1 MTSDNI
7 DWKKVLEKTSI
18 IRFPKQKLATFG
30 NTSIKYYVV
39 TEPLYNVIDS
49 KSEEGVVRTGVVV
62 AEKPAIITPFYAM
75 HLQGFSEDAYDYFKE
90 LSSSSG
96 QNSPGILYQYRNE
109 PSEMEIV
116 SGNPK
121 EIATNIDLD
130 LEKNKSD
137 MSVVMIGID
146 EYWDVALLQFV
157 YEFTANSITNN
168 INEFSSRGLLDPDPS
183 LGGIPRDAVQKIEK
197 LFSEAENGGSSD
209 VLKLELDRWGVFEQ
223 YQDRFFNLFKR
234 SF

>member
-7 DWKKVLEKTSI
+7 DWKKVLENTSI

-39 TEPLYNVIDS
+39 TEPLYRVIDS

-62 AEKPAIITPFYAM
+62 AEKPTIITPFYAM
-75 HLQGFSEDAYDYFKE
+75 HLQGFSEDAYEYFKE

-146 EYWDVALLQFV
+146 EYWDVALLKFV

-168 INEFSSRGLLDPDPS
+168 INEFSSRGLLDPDSS

>member
-7 DWKKVLEKTSI
+7 DWKKVLENTSI

-39 TEPLYNVIDS
+39 TEPLYKVIDS

-62 AEKPAIITPFYAM
+62 AEKPTIITPFYAM
-75 HLQGFSEDAYDYFKE
+75 HLQGFSEDAYEYFKE

-121 EIATNIDLD
+121 EIATNIDSD
-130 LEKNKSD
+130 LEKNQSD
-137 MSVVMIGID
+137 MSVVMIGVD
-146 EYWDVALLQFV
+146 EYWDVALLKFV

-168 INEFSSRGLLDPDPS
+168 INEFSSRGLLDPDAS

>member
-7 DWKKVLEKTSI
+7 DWKKVLENTSI

-75 HLQGFSEDAYDYFKE
+75 HLQGFSEDAYEYFKE

-137 MSVVMIGID
+137 LSVVMIGIY
-146 EYWDVALLQFV
+146 EYWDVALLKFV
-157 YEFTANSITNN
+157 YEFTANSITL
-168 INEFSSRGLLDPDPS
+168 SDT
-183 LGGIPRDAVQKIEK
+183 GISKIK
-197 LFSEAENGGSSD
+197 F
-209 VLKLELDRWGVFEQ
+209 
-223 YQDRFFNLFKR
+223 
-234 SF
+234 

>member
-1 MTSDNI
+1 MTSDNV
-7 DWKKVLEKTSI
+7 DWKKVLENTSI

-75 HLQGFSEDAYDYFKE
+75 HLQGFSEDAYEYFKE

-109 PSEMEIV
+109 PSEVEIV

-146 EYWDVALLQFV
+146 EYWDVALLKFV

-223 YQDRFFNLFKR
+223 YQDRFLNLFKR
-234 SF
+234 RF

>member
-1 MTSDNI
+1 MTSDNV
-7 DWKKVLEKTSI
+7 DWKKVLENTSI

-39 TEPLYNVIDS
+39 TEPLYRVIDS

-62 AEKPAIITPFYAM
+62 AEKPTIITPFYAM
-75 HLQGFSEDAYDYFKE
+75 HLQGFSEDAYEYFKE

-116 SGNPK
+116 SGKPK
-121 EIATNIDLD
+121 EIATNIDSG

-137 MSVVMIGID
+137 MSVVMIGVD
-146 EYWDVALLQFV
+146 EYWDVALLKFV
-157 YEFTANSITNN
+157 YEFTANSITSN
-168 INEFSSRGLLDPDPS
+168 INELSSRGLLDPDAS

-209 VLKLELDRWGVFEQ
+209 VLKSELDRWGVFEQ

>member
-7 DWKKVLEKTSI
+7 DWRKVIENTSI

-39 TEPLYNVIDS
+39 TEPLYRVIDS

-75 HLQGFSEDAYDYFKE
+75 HLQGFSEDAYEYFKE

-137 MSVVMIGID
+137 LSVVMIGID
-146 EYWDVALLQFV
+146 EYWDVALLKFV

-183 LGGIPRDAVQKIEK
+183 LGGIPRDVVQKIEK
-197 LFSEAENGGSSD
+197 LFSEAENGGSTD

-223 YQDRFFNLFKR
+223 YQDRFLNLFKR
-234 SF
+234 RF

>member
-7 DWKKVLEKTSI
+7 DWKKVLENTSI

-168 INEFSSRGLLDPDPS
+168 INEFSSRGLFDPDPS
-183 LGGIPRDAVQKIEK
+183 LGGIPRDVVQKIEK

>member
-1 MTSDNI
+1 MSLSSD
-7 DWKKVLEKTSI
+7 WYRAVEQTYVVKY
-18 IRFPKQKLATFG
+18 PKQHLATFG
-30 NTSIKYYVV
+30 TTNIDYYVV
-39 TEPLYNVIDS
+39 TEPLYRVIDS

-62 AEKPAIITPFYAM
+62 AEKPTIITPFYAM
-75 HLQGFSEDAYDYFKE
+75 HLQGFSEDAYEYFKE

-146 EYWDVALLQFV
+146 EYWDVALLKFV

>member
-7 DWKKVLEKTSI
+7 DWKKVLENTSI

-223 YQDRFFNLFKR
+223 YQDRFLNLFKR
-234 SF
+234 RF

>member
-7 DWKKVLEKTSI
+7 DWKKVLENTSI

-146 EYWDVALLQFV
+146 EYWDVALLKFV

-209 VLKLELDRWGVFEQ
+209 VLKSELDRWGVFEQ

>member
-7 DWKKVLEKTSI
+7 DWKKVLENTSI

-75 HLQGFSEDAYDYFKE
+75 HLQGFSEDAYEYFKE
-90 LSSSSG
+90 LSSCSG

-109 PSEMEIV
+109 PSEVEIV

-146 EYWDVALLQFV
+146 EYWDVALLKFV

>member
-1 MTSDNI
+1 MTSDNV
-7 DWKKVLEKTSI
+7 DWKKVLENTSI

-30 NTSIKYYVV
+30 NTSIKYYVI
-39 TEPLYNVIDS
+39 TEPLYKVIDS
-49 KSEEGVVRTGVVV
+49 KSEEVVVRTGVVV

-75 HLQGFSEDAYDYFKE
+75 HLQGFSEDAYEYFKE
-90 LSSSSG
+90 LSSNPG

-116 SGNPK
+116 SGSPK
-121 EIATNIDLD
+121 EIATNIDSD
-130 LEKNKSD
+130 LEKNKND

-146 EYWDVALLQFV
+146 EYWDVALLKFV
-157 YEFTANSITNN
+157 YEVTANSITNN
-168 INEFSSRGLLDPDPS
+168 INEFSSRGLLDPDAS

-209 VLKLELDRWGVFEQ
+209 ILKLELDRWGVFEQ
-223 YQDRFFNLFKR
+223 YQDRFLDLFKR
-234 SF
+234 RF

>member
-7 DWKKVLEKTSI
+7 DWKKVLENTSI

-75 HLQGFSEDAYDYFKE
+75 HLQGFSEDAYEYFKE

-146 EYWDVALLQFV
+146 EYWDVALLKFV
-157 YEFTANSITNN
+157 YEFTANSITSN
-168 INEFSSRGLLDPDPS
+168 INELSSRGLLDPDAS

>member
-1 MTSDNI
+1 M
-7 DWKKVLEKTSI
+7 
-18 IRFPKQKLATFG
+18 
-30 NTSIKYYVV
+30 V

-75 HLQGFSEDAYDYFKE
+75 HLQGFSEDAYEYFKE

-116 SGNPK
+116 SGKPK
-121 EIATNIDLD
+121 EIATNIDSG

-137 MSVVMIGID
+137 MSVVMIGVD
-146 EYWDVALLQFV
+146 EYWDVALLKFV
-157 YEFTANSITNN
+157 YEFTANSITSN
-168 INEFSSRGLLDPDPS
+168 INELSSRGLLDPDAS

-209 VLKLELDRWGVFEQ
+209 VLKSELDRWGVFEQ

>member
-7 DWKKVLEKTSI
+7 DWKKVLENTSI

-39 TEPLYNVIDS
+39 TEPLYRVIDS

-62 AEKPAIITPFYAM
+62 AEKPTIITPFYAM
-75 HLQGFSEDAYDYFKE
+75 HLQGFSEDAYEYFKE

-116 SGNPK
+116 SGKPK
-121 EIATNIDLD
+121 EIATNIDSD
-130 LEKNKSD
+130 LEKNQSD
-137 MSVVMIGID
+137 MSVVMIGVD
-146 EYWDVALLQFV
+146 EYWDVALLKFV

-168 INEFSSRGLLDPDPS
+168 INEFSSKGLLDPDAS

-223 YQDRFFNLFKR
+223 YQYRFLNLFKR
-234 SF
+234 RF

>member
-1 MTSDNI
+1 MTSDNV
-7 DWKKVLEKTSI
+7 DWKKVLENTSI

-30 NTSIKYYVV
+30 NTSIKYYVI
-39 TEPLYNVIDS
+39 TEPLYKVIDS
-49 KSEEGVVRTGVVV
+49 KSEEVVVRTGVVV

-75 HLQGFSEDAYDYFKE
+75 HLQGFSEDAYEYFKE
-90 LSSSSG
+90 LSSKSG

-116 SGNPK
+116 SGSPK
-121 EIATNIDLD
+121 EIATNIDSD
-130 LEKNKSD
+130 LEKNKND

-146 EYWDVALLQFV
+146 EYWDVALLKFV
-157 YEFTANSITNN
+157 YEVTANSITNN
-168 INEFSSRGLLDPDPS
+168 INEFSSRGLLDPDAS

-209 VLKLELDRWGVFEQ
+209 ILKLELDRWGVFEQ
-223 YQDRFFNLFKR
+223 YQDRFLDLFKR
-234 SF
+234 RF